1 MSSESWTVTMPHL
14 LDGSV
19 DYVAIKKSSRVNE
32 LVQGPRYDWLRQNG
46 TLEDSLV
53 WAVKLLGLCWD
64 DELLTQMFV
73 QLRIFWANNR
83 GLGSRRVNNLGKKQ
97 KDVVNKILN
106 HIKDAAT
113 ASCEDLADVVDPKLL
128 LNEVQMAG
136 IVCDPKKHIRLGRRF
151 ATI

>member
-32 LVQGPRYDWLRQNG
+32 LVQGPRYDGLRQNG

-64 DELLTQMFV
+64 D
-73 QLRIFWANNR
+73 
-83 GLGSRRVNNLGKKQ
+83 
-97 KDVVNKILN
+97 
-106 HIKDAAT
+106 
-113 ASCEDLADVVDPKLL
+113 
-128 LNEVQMAG
+128 
-136 IVCDPKKHIRLGRRF
+136 
-151 ATI
+151 